1 MGKSPGLK
9 KGVPTG
15 SVAVG
20 KELQTATR
28 KIKVTSN
35 ISLLVKKYA
44 KFLFEEEGLD
54 IEKDKMTEDQ
64 FAKIIANHGKIF
76 ASYF

>member
-1 MGKSPGLK
+1 MGKSPGVK
-9 KGVPTG
+9 KSIITG

-44 KFLFEEEGLD
+44 KFLFEE
-54 IEKDKMTEDQ
+54 
-64 FAKIIANHGKIF
+64 
-76 ASYF
+76 